1 MAKKTDQDAAPK
13 PAQAETEKASAE
25 VAQEGAGEA
34 AVVTP
39 LREELAQAQEQ
50 VKIQQEQYLRTLAE
64 MENLRKRHQREK
76 EELAKYGNEE
86 LLRETLPVIDNLER
100 ALEHAEQ
107 GEGQGG
113 LMEGVQMTLDQFH
126 RVLSKFGVEPIDA
139 MGQPFDPAFHQA
151 MGQLESADQP
161 VNTVVQQMQKG
172 YLLNQRL
179 LRPAFVMVA
188 KAPPG
193 PEQKTEPD
201 VQTDKKIIDNNDN
214 EDET

>member
-1 MAKKTDQDAAPK
+1 LAKKTEQDAVQK
-13 PAQAETEKASAE
+13 TAQAEASEAAAE
-25 VAQEGAGEA
+25 ESQEGAGEA
-34 AVVTP
+34 AVETQ
-39 LREELAQAQEQ
+39 LREELAQTQEQ
-50 VKIQQEQYLRTLAE
+50 VKIQQEQYVRALAD

-76 EELAKYGNEE
+76 EDLAKYGNEG
-86 LLRETLPVIDNLER
+86 LLREILPVIDNLER

-113 LMEGVQMTLDQFH
+113 LMEGVQMTLNQFYQ
-126 RVLSKFGVEPIDA
+126 VLSKFGVEPIDA
-139 MGQPFDPAFHQA
+139 VGQTFDPAFHQA

-188 KAPPG
+188 KSPPDL
-193 PEQKTEPD
+193 EQKTEPD
-201 VQTDKKIIDNNDN
+201 VQADKKTTDINDN